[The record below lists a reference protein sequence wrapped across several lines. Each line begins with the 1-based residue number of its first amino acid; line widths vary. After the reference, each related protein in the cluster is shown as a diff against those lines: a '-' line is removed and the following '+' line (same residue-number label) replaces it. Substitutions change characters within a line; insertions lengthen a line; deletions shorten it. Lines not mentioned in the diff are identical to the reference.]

1 MLKPGLCIFGG
12 TKEIYIFFC
21 LCKNTEK
28 YTFLQCG
35 HILRDEKVNRKNT
48 DSNVTVNGRVPY
60 AVGCISRAAAE
71 IETSKITT
79 SK

>member
-48 DSNVTVNGRVPY
+48 DKNTT
-60 AVGCISRAAAE
+60 E
-71 IETSKITT
+71 IIYILCFLSAHSQELKL
-79 SK
+79 K